1 MTQNYL
7 TTWER
12 RLPLDNEQQP
22 FARNDEMRVG
32 RSLWLTP
39 LNLLRIFFFLTRAK
53 ADLYEAFG
61 YFGRHNSRPLV

>member
-39 LNLLRIFFFLTRAK
+39 SNLLRIFFFLQGQRLIFTRHLGTLGGITA
-53 ADLYEAFG
+53 AL
-61 YFGRHNSRPLV
+61 